1 MQQKLIKKI
10 KGIDISN
17 LALKSNLAQL
27 KAGVDKID
35 ADKLKNVLTDLN
47 KLSNVVDIR
56 LWKTV
61 YDKLVAKL
69 KNINTEVFL
78 LKTK

>member
-35 ADKLKNVLTDLN
+35 ADKLKNVLADLN

-69 KNINTEVFL
+69 KNINTEGFL

>member
-27 KAGVDKID
+27 KAGVYKID
-35 ADKLKNVLTDLN
+35 ADKLKNVLNDLN

-69 KNINTEVFL
+69 KNINTEGFL
-78 LKTK
+78 SKTK

>member
-56 LWKTV
+56 L
-61 YDKLVAKL
+61 
-69 KNINTEVFL
+69 
-78 LKTK
+78 

>member
-17 LALKSNLAQL
+17 LALESNLAQL
-27 KAGVDKID
+27 KAGVDKIA

-69 KNINTEVFL
+69 KNINTEGFL